1 MLIDNYLKKQNEVY
15 IESLNQAFSI
25 LSHIPNTEQIIEEIS
40 KVNNLQDLKRKYLI
54 FLSQNNVLKDNLNF
68 KVFVREQLR
77 NFLEVD
83 LFFLYDKEHGE
94 KAINLLNK
102 LESEKQN
109 FHKSIMD
116 VIGYC

>member
-1 MLIDNYLKKQNEVY
+1 MFIDNYLKKQNEVY

-25 LSHIPNTEQIIEEIS
+25 LSQIPNTNQIIEELS
-40 KVNNLQDLKRKYLI
+40 KVNNLQDLKRKYLL

-68 KVFVREQLR
+68 KLFVRQQLKK
-77 NFLEVD
+77 FLEVD
-83 LFFLYDKEHGE
+83 LLFLYDKEDSE

-102 LESEKQN
+102 LESEKLE